1 MIQMTI
7 IEELMKRK
15 GIQQKELSYEIQ
27 VSQPT
32 VSDWVKGKKK
42 PRGINVTKLANYF
55 HVSENVIKG
64 LDPLLFDPIY
74 SIEEIKKQE
83 QWEKREALRRDPK
96 RKVLFDLA
104 ENGSDQD
111 IDAAVTLLDALRKT
125 NPDFYDGDDFD

>member
-1 MIQMTI
+1 MTI

-15 GIQQKELSYEIQ
+15 GIQQKELSYEMQ

-32 VSDWVKGKKK
+32 ISDWVKGKKK
-42 PRGINVTKLANYF
+42 PRGANITKLANYF

-64 LDPLLFDPIY
+64 LDPLIYEPIY
-74 SIEEIKKQE
+74 SLTEIKKQE
-83 QWEKREALRRDPK
+83 WEKRETLRRDPK
-96 RKVLFDLA
+96 RKVLLDLA

-125 NPDFYDGDDFD
+125 NPDFYDGDDPA